1 MKSLI
6 TVYSTMSL
14 GEAEIIKGMLINHDI
29 HCVVDNALFTLVIPS
44 MNGIE
49 VKVYEKDA
57 EEAIRILRLNGY
69 K

>member
-6 TVYSTMSL
+6 TVFSTMSL

-29 HCVVDNALFTLVIPS
+29 HCVVDNALSTQMLPS

>member
-29 HCVVDNALFTLVIPS
+29 HCVVDNALSTQVIPS